1 MDLDAV
7 AEWSRYVVVVAVLV
21 YLAAW
26 LAFCAEGGLRSRLR
40 RSAEVA
46 ATERSADRSAEL
58 VGVGG
63 SSTTAVASAGS
74 GGAGAADT
82 DAEVGQRA
90 DRLGRDGRVLFGL
103 ATLVLAVGV
112 VMRGVGTG
120 RTPWANMYEFS
131 ITGALVAS
139 IVFLVLARTVVGKVV
154 AVWAVLLIF
163 VTVGLAA
170 TFLYVPP
177 GPLQPALQSYWLVI
191 HVGCAVLAFGLFTVS
206 AVVSGLQIA
215 SERAADRGRTTGFG
229 ASLPDSVALDR
240 LAYRLTAIAFPI
252 WTFGPL
258 ILGAIWAEV
267 SWGRYWGW
275 DPKEVWA
282 LITWLAYAA
291 YLHARATAGW
301 KGSKASVVALIGY
314 ATVLF
319 SYFGVNILF
328 NGLHSYGGV
337 G

>member
-7 AEWSRYVVVVAVLV
+7 AEWSRYVVVVAVLG

-26 LAFCAEGGLRSRLR
+26 LAFCAEAGIHSRR
-40 RSAEVA
+40 RRAVTA
-46 ATERSADRSAEL
+46 AAPEREL
-58 VGVGG
+58 VGASTATP
-63 SSTTAVASAGS
+63 SSLSSVDAPAGP
-74 GGAGAADT
+74 AGPE
-82 DAEVGQRA
+82 DAELQQRA
-90 DRLGRDGRVLFGL
+90 DRMGGIGRGLFAL
-103 ATLVLAVGV
+103 ATLALAVGV
-112 VMRGVGTG
+112 VMRGLGTE
-120 RTPWANMYEFS
+120 RAPWANMYEFS

-139 IVFLVLARTVVGKVV
+139 IVFLVLARTAVGRVVS
-154 AVWAVLLIF
+154 VWAVLLIF
-163 VTVGLAA
+163 VTVGLAS
-170 TFLYVPP
+170 TVLYVSP
-177 GPLQPALQSYWLVI
+177 GPLQPALQSYWLVV
-191 HVGCAVLAFGLFTVS
+191 HVGCAVLAFGLFTVG
-206 AVVSGLQIA
+206 AVVSALQIA
-215 SERAADRGRTTGFG
+215 SERAADRGRTSGFG
-229 ASLPDSVALDR
+229 ASLPDSVSLDR

-328 NGLHSYGGV
+328 NGLHSYGGL
-337 G
+337 

>member
-7 AEWSRYVVVVAVLV
+7 AEWSRYVVVVAVLG

-26 LAFCAEGGLRSRLR
+26 LAYCAEAGIHSRR
-40 RSAEVA
+40 RRNV
-46 ATERSADRSAEL
+46 TTTVPEREL
-58 VGVGG
+58 VGVT
-63 SSTTAVASAGS
+63 SP
-74 GGAGAADT
+74 AADAPGSADVPAEAPAGPG
-82 DAEVGQRA
+82 DAELQERA
-90 DRLGRDGRVLFGL
+90 DRLGGIGRGLFGL

-112 VMRGVGTG
+112 VMRGLGTE
-120 RTPWANMYEFS
+120 RAPWANMYEFS

-139 IVFLVLARTVVGKVV
+139 IVFLALARTVVGRVV

-177 GPLQPALQSYWLVI
+177 GPLQPALQSYWLVV
-191 HVGCAVLAFGLFTVS
+191 HVGCAVLAFGLFTVG
-206 AVVSGLQIA
+206 AVVSALQIV
-215 SERAADRGRTTGFG
+215 SERAADRGRTSGFG
-229 ASLPDSVALDR
+229 ASLPDSGALDR

-328 NGLHSYGGV
+328 DGLHSYGGV

>member
-7 AEWSRYVVVVAVLV
+7 AEWSRYVVVVATLG
-21 YLAAW
+21 YLASW
-26 LAFCAEGGLRSRLR
+26 LAFCAEAGIHSRR
-40 RSAEVA
+40 RRAVTEAAAEP
-46 ATERSADRSAEL
+46 EREL
-58 VGVGG
+58 VGV
-63 SSTTAVASAGS
+63 AASASAAPADEATASAPS
-74 GGAGAADT
+74 GPG
-82 DAEVGQRA
+82 DAELQERA
-90 DRLGRDGRVLFGL
+90 DRLGGLGRGLFALTTVAL
-103 ATLVLAVGV
+103 AAGV
-112 VMRGVGTG
+112 VMRGLGTE
-120 RTPWANMYEFS
+120 RAPWANMYEFS
-131 ITGALVAS
+131 ITGTLVAS
-139 IVFLVLARTVVGKVV
+139 IVFIALARTVVGRVV

-163 VTVGLAA
+163 VTVGLAS

-177 GPLQPALQSYWLVI
+177 GPVQPALQSYWLVI
-191 HVGCAVLAFGLFTVS
+191 HVGCAVLAFGLFTVG
-206 AVVSGLQIA
+206 AVVSALQIV
-215 SERAADRGRTTGFG
+215 SERAAERGRTTGFG
-229 ASLPDSVALDR
+229 ASLPESAGLDR

-314 ATVLF
+314 GTVLF

-328 NGLHSYGGV
+328 NGLHSYGGL
-337 G
+337 